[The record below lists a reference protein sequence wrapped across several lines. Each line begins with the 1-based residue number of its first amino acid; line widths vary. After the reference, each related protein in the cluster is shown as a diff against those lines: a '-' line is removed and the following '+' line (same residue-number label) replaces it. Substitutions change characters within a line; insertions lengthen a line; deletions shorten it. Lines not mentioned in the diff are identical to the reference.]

1 VAARRVTLPDLH
13 PSEFIVMMHIT
24 FIGGGNM
31 ATAIIAGLTKARGC
45 QISVVEPNADKR
57 AQLAQQFGVTTQEQ
71 LPVYFGSG
79 QIVVL
84 AVKPQQ
90 LREVCGG
97 LASRLDGALVLSIAA
112 GVGVSA
118 LSRWLDGHERIVR
131 IMPNT
136 PAMIGKGVAGLYAPR
151 GVDEQ
156 DRDAAQRI
164 MAAAGSTVWLD
175 EESGIDDITA
185 ISGSGPAY
193 VFYFIEGLIDAA
205 RQMGF
210 DDATARELALGTFEG
225 AVALARHS
233 GEDIA
238 TLRANVTSK
247 GGTTEQ
253 AIASFDASALKTA
266 ILRGARA
273 CRARSVELGVQL
285 SQD

>member
-1 VAARRVTLPDLH
+1 
-13 PSEFIVMMHIT
+13 MMHIT

-31 ATAIIAGLTKARGC
+31 ATAIIAGLIKAAPC

-57 AQLAQQFGVTTQEQ
+57 EQLARQFGVTALAQ

-90 LREVCGG
+90 LREVCGE

-136 PAMIGKGVAGLYAPR
+136 PAMIGKGVAGLFAPR
-151 GVDEQ
+151 GVGEQ
-156 DRDAAQRI
+156 DRDAAERI

-253 AIASFDASALKTA
+253 AIASFDASELKSA

>member
-1 VAARRVTLPDLH
+1 
-13 PSEFIVMMHIT
+13 
-24 FIGGGNM
+24 
-31 ATAIIAGLTKARGC
+31 
-45 QISVVEPNADKR
+45 
-57 AQLAQQFGVTTQEQ
+57 
-71 LPVYFGSG
+71 
-79 QIVVL
+79 
-84 AVKPQQ
+84 
-90 LREVCGG
+90 
-97 LASRLDGALVLSIAA
+97 
-112 GVGVSA
+112 VSA

-253 AIASFDASALKTA
+253 AIASFDASELKSA

>member
-1 VAARRVTLPDLH
+1 
-13 PSEFIVMMHIT
+13 MMHIT

-164 MAAAGSTVWLD
+164 MAQ
-175 EESGIDDITA
+175 
-185 ISGSGPAY
+185 P
-193 VFYFIEGLIDAA
+193 AA
-205 RQMGF
+205 RCGWMKNPASTTSRRF
-210 DDATARELALGTFEG
+210 PAAARPMCFIL
-225 AVALARHS
+225 
-233 GEDIA
+233 
-238 TLRANVTSK
+238 SK
-247 GGTTEQ
+247 
-253 AIASFDASALKTA
+253 A
-266 ILRGARA
+266 
-273 CRARSVELGVQL
+273 
-285 SQD
+285 

>member
-1 VAARRVTLPDLH
+1 
-13 PSEFIVMMHIT
+13 MMHIT

-193 VFYFIEGLIDAA
+193 FFLFMQLIAEEA
-205 RQMGF
+205 ERMGF
-210 DDATARELALGTFEG
+210 SDEQARLLVQQTALGSAQMVVDNPHLDLE
-225 AVALARHS
+225 
-233 GEDIA
+233 
-238 TLRANVTSK
+238 TLRAQVTSK
-247 GGTTEQ
+247 GGTTAEAIRSFEEQ
-253 AIASFDASALKTA
+253 GLAQLVSQGMQAAVQ
-266 ILRGARA
+266 RA
-273 CRARSVELGVQL
+273 EEMEQL
-285 SQD
+285 F

>member
-1 VAARRVTLPDLH
+1 VCADL
-13 PSEFIVMMHIT
+13 
-24 FIGGGNM
+24 
-31 ATAIIAGLTKARGC
+31 AG
-45 QISVVEPNADKR
+45 
-57 AQLAQQFGVTTQEQ
+57 
-71 LPVYFGSG
+71 
-79 QIVVL
+79 
-84 AVKPQQ
+84 
-90 LREVCGG
+90 
-97 LASRLDGALVLSIAA
+97 RLDGALVLSIAA
-112 GVGVSA
+112 GIGVPA

-247 GGTTEQ
+247 GGTTDQ
-253 AIASFDASALKTA
+253 AIASFDASELKSA

>member
-136 PAMIGKGVAGLYAPR
+136 PAMIGKGVAGLFD
-151 GVDEQ
+151 GFEQ
-156 DRDAAQRI
+156 
-164 MAAAGSTVWLD
+164 
-175 EESGIDDITA
+175 
-185 ISGSGPAY
+185 
-193 VFYFIEGLIDAA
+193 
-205 RQMGF
+205 
-210 DDATARELALGTFEG
+210 
-225 AVALARHS
+225 RH
-233 GEDIA
+233 
-238 TLRANVTSK
+238 VV
-247 GGTTEQ
+247 Q
-253 AIASFDASALKTA
+253 H
-266 ILRGARA
+266 LRGYAFGHRG
-273 CRARSVELGVQL
+273 RQVGLGAQQRCAV
-285 SQD
+285 

>member
-1 VAARRVTLPDLH
+1 MARWCCRLP
-13 PSEFIVMMHIT
+13 
-24 FIGGGNM
+24 
-31 ATAIIAGLTKARGC
+31 
-45 QISVVEPNADKR
+45 R
-57 AQLAQQFGVTTQEQ
+57 AWAC
-71 LPVYFGSG
+71 
-79 QIVVL
+79 
-84 AVKPQQ
+84 
-90 LREVCGG
+90 RRC
-97 LASRLDGALVLSIAA
+97 
-112 GVGVSA
+112 
-118 LSRWLDGHERIVR
+118 RWLDGHERIVR

-136 PAMIGKGVAGLYAPR
+136 PAMIGKGVAGPYAPR

-205 RQMGF
+205 R
-210 DDATARELALGTFEG
+210 RWALTTPPPASWRWAPFEG

-238 TLRANVTSK
+238 TPRANVTS
-247 GGTTEQ
+247 GAAPPSRPSPALTP
-253 AIASFDASALKTA
+253 ASSS
-266 ILRGARA
+266 RPSCGARA

>member
-1 VAARRVTLPDLH
+1 
-13 PSEFIVMMHIT
+13 MMHIT

-210 DDATARELALGTFEG
+210 DDATAAASAGISAGLTPLLLASPETFTCRQTCKSGMFCGRCADSRSAIFRRSMECTQCAHSATG
-225 AVALARHS
+225 RVLLLCSGPMKCHSSPNSASSTALA
-233 GEDIA
+233 
-238 TLRANVTSK
+238 
-247 GGTTEQ
+247 
-253 AIASFDASALKTA
+253 ASSCT
-266 ILRGARA
+266 
-273 CRARSVELGVQL
+273 
-285 SQD
+285 

>member
-1 VAARRVTLPDLH
+1 
-13 PSEFIVMMHIT
+13 MMHIT

-193 VFYFIEGLIDAA
+193 VFYFIEALQQAGLDLGLAAAAA
-205 RQMGF
+205 RQLAIETFVGAARLAEQSK
-210 DDATARELALGTFEG
+210 DDV
-225 AVALARHS
+225 AV
-233 GEDIA
+233 
-238 TLRANVTSK
+238 LRQRVTSK
-247 GGTTEQ
+247 GGTTEAALNSFAASDIAA
-253 AIASFDASALKTA
+253 AIA
-266 ILRGARA
+266 RGAQAAATRG
-273 CRARSVELGVQL
+273 RELGEEMGK
-285 SQD
+285 D